1 MAKQQCFVTIKD
13 HKPDFR
19 TNPKYRLLNP
29 TKSEL
34 GKLSKHI
41 LQSINTELRNK
52 IQVNQWQTQVKSL
65 NGLKTFPTKKNA
77 HLQSLT
83 SKNSTYQ

>member
-13 HKPDFR
+13 HKPDFC

-29 TKSEL
+29 TKNEL

-41 LQSINTELRNK
+41 SQTIDVNASPFHYSVSIIE
-52 IQVNQWQTQVKSL
+52 
-65 NGLKTFPTKKNA
+65 
-77 HLQSLT
+77 
-83 SKNSTYQ
+83 